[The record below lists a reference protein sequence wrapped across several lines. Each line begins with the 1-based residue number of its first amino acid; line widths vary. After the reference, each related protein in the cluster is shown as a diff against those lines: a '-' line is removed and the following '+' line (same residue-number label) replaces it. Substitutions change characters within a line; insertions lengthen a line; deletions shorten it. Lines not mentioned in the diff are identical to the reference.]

1 MKMAAGFSAAIFATS
16 ARRTLGELAVVSL
29 ASVKRVSPKAIKTNG
44 SGTAESVTVN
54 VAAETAGPLKVAAS
68 RKTMG
73 KDLFIARC
81 YGPGGSQIMKL
92 LFAALLCIPAVAAA
106 AGTAPSES
114 ARWQQHARHV
124 HIIRD
129 NWGIAH
135 VYGKSDADAV
145 FGMIYAQ
152 AEDDFNRI
160 ERNYLVSL
168 GWLAQAEGE
177 SAVYDDL
184 RARLFIDVGR
194 LQQQYRAAPAWLKSL
209 MDAWADGLNYFLSTH
224 SAVHPKVIRRFEPW
238 MALSFTEGSIGGD
251 IETVDLGRLQKFYG
265 EAGPPKVSLRPASEP
280 LLEEFPGGSN
290 GFAIAPKLTASG
302 HAMLWIN
309 PHTSYYFRSELQM
322 VSEQGLNV
330 YGAVTWGQFFVYQGF
345 NTHNGWMH
353 TSYGGDAIDE
363 YAEDI
368 VKKSDGLYY
377 RYGRQLKKL
386 RVSRVTVPF
395 KQAEGAGSRT
405 FTVYRSHHGPI
416 IRSQNGKWIAIKL
429 LQKPVPALTQSY
441 LRTKTTDYASFR
453 KTQDLRTD
461 TSNNTVYAD
470 TNGTIAYFHGNFIP
484 KRDTSFDFT
493 RPVDGSNP
501 ATEWQGPHAVEDTI
515 TLLNPGNGWLFN
527 SNNWPFSSAGDRSPK
542 RENYPHY
549 MWTKGENPRG
559 PHAIEVLSRMHAA
572 TLDSLIAAGYDGHL
586 TAFDVLL
593 PPLFAAFDALPAAD
607 ARRADLKEAIETL
620 RGWNR
625 RTSADSVATAIAIFW
640 GQGLIERNGAAA
652 RDADEPV
659 YDYLVDKLTDA
670 ERIEGLSAAL
680 EKLQQ
685 DFGRRQIAWG
695 EINRFQRLTDDIV
708 QPFDDAKAS
717 LPVGF
722 APSQWGALAS
732 FDSSKPRKTKKI
744 YGSVGNSFVAAVD
757 FGPTIHAKAIMSGG
771 ESGDPSSS
779 HFTDQALMFSQGRF
793 RDVLFY
799 PEEIRA
805 HAERS
810 YQP

>member
-1 MKMAAGFSAAIFATS
+1 
-16 ARRTLGELAVVSL
+16 
-29 ASVKRVSPKAIKTNG
+29 
-44 SGTAESVTVN
+44 
-54 VAAETAGPLKVAAS
+54 
-68 RKTMG
+68 
-73 KDLFIARC
+73 
-81 YGPGGSQIMKL
+81 MKL
-92 LFAALLCIPAVAAA
+92 FFAALMCIPAVVCA
-106 AGTAPSES
+106 AGASDAASEN
-114 ARWQQHARHV
+114 AWREHAQRV

-160 ERNYLVSL
+160 EHNYLVSL

-177 SAVYDDL
+177 SALYSDL

-194 LQQQYRAAPAWLKSL
+194 LQQQYRAAPVWLKSL
-209 MDAWADGLNYFLSTH
+209 MDAWSDGLNYFLSTH
-224 SAVHPKVIRRFEPW
+224 SAVHPKVIRHFEPW

-251 IETVDLGRLQKFYG
+251 IETIDLKQLEKFYG
-265 EAGPPKVSLRPASEP
+265 PATPPMAALPGAATDPVP
-280 LLEEFPGGSN
+280 EEFPGGSN

-322 VSEQGLNV
+322 VSEAGLNV

-363 YAEDI
+363 YAEDL
-368 VKKSDGLYY
+368 VKKPDGLYY
-377 RYGRQLKKL
+377 RYGPGLKKL
-386 RVSRVTVPF
+386 RASVVSIPI
-395 KQAEGAGSRT
+395 KQAAGLGKRS
-405 FTVYRSHHGPI
+405 FTVYHSHHGPI
-416 IRSQNGKWIAIKL
+416 IRAENGKWIAIKL
-429 LQKPVPALTQSY
+429 LQAPVAALSQSF

-453 KTQDLRTD
+453 KTQDMRTD

-470 TNGTIAYFHGNFIP
+470 ANGTIAYFHGNFIP

-493 RPVDGSNP
+493 HPVDGSNP
-501 ATEWQGPHAVEDTI
+501 ATEWQAPHPIADTI
-515 TLLNPGNGWLFN
+515 TLLNPSNGWLFN
-527 SNNWPFSSAGDRSPK
+527 SNNWPFSAAGEQSPK
-542 RENYPHY
+542 LENYPRY

-559 PHAIEVLSRMHAA
+559 PHAVEVLSKLRNA

-586 TAFDVLL
+586 TAFDILL
-593 PPLFAAFDALPAAD
+593 PPLFKAYDSLPGTD
-607 ARRADLKEAIETL
+607 PRRTDLREAVDTL
-620 RGWNR
+620 RTWNR
-625 RTSADSVATAIAIFW
+625 RTSVDSVATAVAIFW

-652 RDADEPV
+652 RDADEPA

-680 EKLQQ
+680 AKLQQ
-685 DFGRRQIAWG
+685 DFGRWRIAWG

-708 QPFDDAKAS
+708 QPFDDARPS

-732 FDSSKPRKTKKI
+732 FDSLKPRKTKKI
-744 YGSVGNSFVAAVD
+744 YGSTGNSFIAAVD
-757 FGPTIHAKAIMSGG
+757 FGTTIHAKALMSGG
-771 ESGDPSSS
+771 ESGDPASP
-779 HFTDQALMFSQGRF
+779 HFSDQALMFSQGEF

-799 PEEIRA
+799 PEDVRA

-810 YQP
+810 YQPGK

>member
-1 MKMAAGFSAAIFATS
+1 
-16 ARRTLGELAVVSL
+16 
-29 ASVKRVSPKAIKTNG
+29 
-44 SGTAESVTVN
+44 
-54 VAAETAGPLKVAAS
+54 
-68 RKTMG
+68 
-73 KDLFIARC
+73 
-81 YGPGGSQIMKL
+81 MKL
-92 LFAALLCIPAVAAA
+92 FFAALLCIPAVVCA
-106 AGTAPSES
+106 AGAKDAPSES
-114 ARWQQHARHV
+114 AWQQHAQRV

-160 ERNYLVSL
+160 EHNYLVSL

-177 SAVYDDL
+177 SALYSDL
-184 RARLFIDVGR
+184 RARLFIDAGR

-209 MDAWADGLNYFLSTH
+209 MDAWSDGLNYFLSTH
-224 SAVHPKVIRRFEPW
+224 SAVHPKVIRHFEPW

-251 IETVDLGRLQKFYG
+251 IETIDLKQLEKFYG
-265 EAGPPKVSLRPASEP
+265 PATPPMAALSRAATDPVP
-280 LLEEFPGGSN
+280 EEFPGGSN
-290 GFAIAPKLTASG
+290 GFAVAPKLTASG

-322 VSEQGLNV
+322 VSDQGLNV

-363 YAEDI
+363 YAEDL
-368 VKKSDGLYY
+368 VKKPDGLYY
-377 RYGRQLKKL
+377 RYGPKLKKL
-386 RVSRVTVPF
+386 RASVVSIPV
-395 KQAEGAGSRT
+395 KQAAGLGNRS

-416 IRSQNGKWIAIKL
+416 IRAENGKWIAIKL
-429 LQKPVPALTQSY
+429 LQEPVPALSQSF

-453 KTQDLRTD
+453 KTQDMRTD

-470 TNGTIAYFHGNFIP
+470 ANGTIAYFHGNFIP
-484 KRDTSFDFT
+484 KRDASFDFT
-493 RPVDGSNP
+493 HPVDGSDP
-501 ATEWQGPHAVEDTI
+501 ATEWQGPHAIADTI
-515 TLLNPGNGWLFN
+515 TLLNPSNGWLFN
-527 SNNWPFSSAGDRSPK
+527 SNNWPFSAAGEQSPK
-542 RENYPHY
+542 VENYPRY

-559 PHAIEVLSRMHAA
+559 PHAVEVLSKLRNA

-586 TAFDVLL
+586 TAFDILL
-593 PPLFAAFDALPAAD
+593 PPLIKAYDALPSTD
-607 ARRADLKEAIETL
+607 PRRAGLEEAIDTL
-620 RGWNR
+620 RAWNR
-625 RTSADSVATAIAIFW
+625 RTSADSVATAVAIFW

-652 RDADEPV
+652 RDADEPA

-670 ERIEGLSAAL
+670 ERLEGLSAAL
-680 EKLQQ
+680 AKLQQ
-685 DFGRRQIAWG
+685 DFGRWRIAWG

-708 QPFDDAKAS
+708 QPFDDARPS
-717 LPVGF
+717 LAVGF

-744 YGSVGNSFVAAVD
+744 FGSTGNSFVAAVD
-757 FGPTIHAKAIMSGG
+757 FGPTIHAKALMSGG
-771 ESGDPSSS
+771 ESGDPSSP
-779 HFTDQALMFSQGRF
+779 HFTDQALMFSQGQF

-799 PEEIRA
+799 PEDVRA

-810 YQP
+810 YQPGQ

>member
-1 MKMAAGFSAAIFATS
+1 MKF
-16 ARRTLGELAVVSL
+16 L
-29 ASVKRVSPKAIKTNG
+29 
-44 SGTAESVTVN
+44 
-54 VAAETAGPLKVAAS
+54 
-68 RKTMG
+68 
-73 KDLFIARC
+73 IA
-81 YGPGGSQIMKL
+81 L
-92 LFAALLCIPAVAAA
+92 LLCIPAA
-106 AGTAPSES
+106 AGASGLTPGEN
-114 ARWQQHARHV
+114 ARWQQHAKQV
-124 HIIRD
+124 HIVRD

-135 VYGKSDADAV
+135 TYGKSDADAV

-160 ERNYLVSL
+160 ERNYLISL

-177 SAVYDDL
+177 SALYSDL
-184 RARLFIDVGR
+184 RARLFVDVRR
-194 LQQQYRAAPAWLKSL
+194 LQQEYRGAPTWLKSL
-209 MDAWADGLNYFLSTH
+209 MDAWSDGLNYFLSKH
-224 SAVHPKVIRRFEPW
+224 PNVHPKVIQHFEPW

-251 IETVDLGRLQKFYG
+251 IETIDLKQLQEFY
-265 EAGPPKVSLRPASEP
+265 ASPPLVRASAP
-280 LLEEFPGGSN
+280 PDPVPEEPGGSN

-345 NTHNGWMH
+345 NPHNGWMH

-368 VKKSDGLYY
+368 VKKPDGLYY
-377 RYGRQLKKL
+377 RYGPELRKL
-386 RVSRVTVPF
+386 RASQVTIPIR
-395 KQAEGAGSRT
+395 GASSRT
-405 FTVYRSHHGPI
+405 FTVYHSHHGPI
-416 IRSQNGKWIAIKL
+416 IRAENGKWIAIKL
-429 LQKPVPALTQSY
+429 LQVPVRALSQSY

-453 KTQDLRTD
+453 KTQDMRTD

-470 TNGTIAYFHGNFIP
+470 ANGTIAYFHGNFIP
-484 KRDTSFDFT
+484 KRDTAFDFT
-493 RPVDGSNP
+493 HPVDGSNP
-501 ATEWQGPHAVEDTI
+501 ATEWQGPHALADTI
-515 TLLNPGNGWLFN
+515 TLLNPSNGWLFN
-527 SNNWPFSSAGDRSPK
+527 SNNWPFTAAGDQSPK
-542 RENYPHY
+542 RENYPRY

-559 PHAIEVLSRMHAA
+559 PHAIEVLSKLRGA

-586 TAFDVLL
+586 TAFDILL
-593 PPLFAAFDALPAAD
+593 PPLFAAYAALPGAD
-607 ARRADLKEAIETL
+607 SRRANLHEAIEIL
-620 RGWNR
+620 RAWNR
-625 RTSADSVATAIAIFW
+625 RTSADSVATAVAIFW
-640 GQGLIERNGAAA
+640 GQGLIERNRAAA
-652 RDADEPV
+652 HDADEPA
-659 YDYLVDKLTDA
+659 YDYLVDKLTDG
-670 ERIEGLSAAL
+670 ERIDGLTAAL
-680 EKLQQ
+680 DKLQQ
-685 DFGRRQIAWG
+685 DFGRWQIAWG

-708 QPFDDAKAS
+708 QPFDDAKPS

-732 FDSSKPRKTKKI
+732 FASAKPRKTKKI
-744 YGSVGNSFVAAVD
+744 YGSEGNSFVAAVD

-771 ESGDPSSS
+771 ESGDPASP

-799 PEEIRA
+799 PQDVRA